1 MGTTSARPVVRE
13 PRTSGIREGPAPLLL
28 LTYGDWG
35 PPWGPPPPQNA
46 ASPSGASGG
55 SARFL
60 KLPGDLVRRV
70 AAYVFAAPPQ
80 ASCRFSLGLPSDPCP
95 RRQLLDGARRACAL
109 VVAWPE
115 AKLRAELRDDLDAQ
129 ERARFPSEFTV
140 REAET
145 WLRGHGYGRATLAT
159 PHAAGR
165 RLCSIMT
172 NHLTYCTDLTGEIQE
187 EFAFVRPH
195 HNLTE
200 EVRHLVA
207 FGAVPDFQEPTYGQ
221 TPLQLATRLIAFD
234 LPQATDILVDLVS
247 AAPNCNL
254 VTWEA
259 VPGQALI
266 LKLTGIFIGSPLDSA
281 IGMYEKLE
289 YRSSRSVLP
298 LKIQQSELFLTCA
311 TCFPAIGARV
321 PRHGFSAVLA
331 DHRDKLNL
339 MIQFSFSDEAEMWM
353 DLKDQVDCVDRFL
366 NNALLAQTFI
376 ENNPSLDVTQPTLH
390 RDRRGS
396 VLLERGGPRHR
407 RDALTIHVVAAA
419 SARPVPAGTRG

>member
-1 MGTTSARPVVRE
+1 
-13 PRTSGIREGPAPLLL
+13 
-28 LTYGDWG
+28 
-35 PPWGPPPPQNA
+35 
-46 ASPSGASGG
+46 
-55 SARFL
+55 
-60 KLPGDLVRRV
+60 
-70 AAYVFAAPPQ
+70 
-80 ASCRFSLGLPSDPCP
+80 
-95 RRQLLDGARRACAL
+95 
-109 VVAWPE
+109 
-115 AKLRAELRDDLDAQ
+115 
-129 ERARFPSEFTV
+129 
-140 REAET
+140 
-145 WLRGHGYGRATLAT
+145 
-159 PHAAGR
+159 
-165 RLCSIMT
+165 
-172 NHLTYCTDLTGEIQE
+172 
-187 EFAFVRPH
+187 
-195 HNLTE
+195 
-200 EVRHLVA
+200 
-207 FGAVPDFQEPTYGQ
+207 VPDFQEPTYGQ

-289 YRSSRSVLP
+289 YISSRSVLP

-376 ENNPSLDVTQPTLH
+376 ENNPSLDVTQPTLYAWMSKLRTPAEFCRALEDLACAVH
-390 RDRRGS
+390 FPVWDEGAPAS
-396 VLLERGGPRHR
+396 VDELQ
-407 RDALTIHVVAAA
+407 DAVARLNID
-419 SARPVPAGTRG
+419 S